1 MKTKKKTLNDFLIWL
16 NNEGL
21 LEEYFKVVTYII
33 GSRNIILKNLDAND
47 PYTLFNFIFMDPKWE
62 SRSDKN
68 CDWEYIKALYNNW
81 LSGTE

>member
-16 NNEGL
+16 NNDGL

-47 PYTLFNFIFMDPKWE
+47 PDTLFNFIFMNPEWNRDQI
-62 SRSDKN
+62 RTTIGN
-68 CDWEYIKALYNNW
+68 I
-81 LSGTE
+81 